1 VILTRSPLRVS
12 LAGGGSDL
20 PSFYQ
25 TSFGQVLSFT
35 INKYVYV
42 ASHSLFQGGIRLHY
56 SENEEVER
64 IDQIRHPLLRNSLI
78 KAQFNGSLELGS
90 FADVPGSG
98 TGLGSSSAFTAA
110 VLHSLHQL
118 NGDAI
123 DKHDLARAVCEVEI
137 NLCAEP
143 IGKQDQYATVFGGL
157 NHFTFHSDNLV
168 SVNQLSNESELL
180 DFLSRNL
187 LLVYLGFGRSA
198 SEILRSQN
206 RALVENHDVVK
217 STELLRDLV
226 PEMLS
231 TIMSG
236 DSSKLGMLL
245 DYSWRLKSSLSRG
258 ISNAMIDDIYGL
270 ALNSGSLGGKILGAG
285 GGGFLLSVVPPEKR
299 EEFRVSMSKFSILEF
314 KVETQGTH
322 TVYTSER

>member
-1 VILTRSPLRVS
+1 
-12 LAGGGSDL
+12 
-20 PSFYQ
+20 
-25 TSFGQVLSFT
+25 
-35 INKYVYV
+35 
-42 ASHSLFQGGIRLHY
+42 
-56 SENEEVER
+56 
-64 IDQIRHPLLRNSLI
+64 
-78 KAQFNGSLELGS
+78 
-90 FADVPGSG
+90 
-98 TGLGSSSAFTAA
+98 
-110 VLHSLHQL
+110 
-118 NGDAI
+118 
-123 DKHDLARAVCEVEI
+123 VCEVEI

>member
-1 VILTRSPLRVS
+1 
-12 LAGGGSDL
+12 
-20 PSFYQ
+20 
-25 TSFGQVLSFT
+25 
-35 INKYVYV
+35 
-42 ASHSLFQGGIRLHY
+42 
-56 SENEEVER
+56 
-64 IDQIRHPLLRNSLI
+64 
-78 KAQFNGSLELGS
+78 
-90 FADVPGSG
+90 
-98 TGLGSSSAFTAA
+98 
-110 VLHSLHQL
+110 
-118 NGDAI
+118 
-123 DKHDLARAVCEVEI
+123 
-137 NLCAEP
+137 
-143 IGKQDQYATVFGGL
+143 
-157 NHFTFHSDNLV
+157 
-168 SVNQLSNESELL
+168 
-180 DFLSRNL
+180 
-187 LLVYLGFGRSA
+187 LVYLGFGRSA